1 MLILSIHF
9 HNTAE
14 TPLPESLYSFAL
26 HKIICMRNKLYLTF
40 ILVGIYIL
48 LSFNSF
54 AAKVFGVV
62 RDEKNEPLIGA
73 VVVLKGLEK
82 GTQTDVDGKYEFD
95 NVEDGTY
102 EIVFSMVTYKK
113 VLKTI
118 TVLKGKDI
126 ELNVVLAE
134 EGNKKLTDV
143 TVKANKITN
152 TENAVMMEIRKSNA
166 VVSGISAQ
174 QIAKTMDRNAA
185 DVVKRVPGVTI
196 MDDQFIMVRGLN
208 DRYNAV
214 WLNDVGAPSSEV
226 DKKAF
231 SFDMIPSGQI
241 DRIMV
246 FKTPSPELPGDFA
259 GGMVKIYTT
268 SIPAKNT
275 YSIGF
280 QGSSREGSTGTTFAY
295 NKRSKTDWLGY
306 DDGGRSM
313 PVQMENIE
321 MLKRANSDI
330 NNLSKTFT
338 NNWGINTKNQSP
350 DIRFNASASNIINL
364 KKLRIGNTFSVSY
377 SNTSTNFSISR
388 YDWDSV
394 TAENQFADRASVNN
408 ANTALMDN
416 IAVGWGNNKI
426 EFKNLYNQLG
436 RSVVVQRSSLPDSS
450 RSDSRSY
457 VMGYESRAI
466 YSTQLTG
473 THKSR
478 DESRQYNWSIG
489 YNDLFRNMPD
499 LRRITYNK
507 LITQP
512 DSAYQAAVPSGSVD
526 PVNGGGRVY
535 AQLYEKNYS
544 FSHQY
549 TQRVKLFKAYE
560 FQVSLG
566 NYLEQKNRA
575 YRLREFGYVLPG
587 GVPILQKRRLL
598 QQNINE
604 IFADSNIGVTNRF
617 KVEENTRSTDRYDA
631 KNQLIASFIS
641 VKLPLFSQKMTVLGG
656 VRHEYNEYNL
666 ISYNTAGD
674 IVNPIIKTSF
684 FLPSINVS
692 YNLNDKSL
700 IRAAY
705 GKTLNRPEF
714 RENSPFYFYDMENRW
729 GVYGAMHASEV
740 NGPKGDTL
748 DVAKIDNFDARWE
761 WYPSSS
767 ELIQAGVFYKKI
779 KDPIQAIINHATGDG
794 RSFSFANL
802 KEAYSYGLEID
813 IRKNLSFFD
822 NWLGSNLFKDFQFIG
837 NAAWIKSTLI
847 TDSTKA
853 AIGKMPLQGQSP
865 YMYNAGLYYQGDSI
879 GLSATLVYNVFGPR
893 VFAIGLPQKTVGSIW
908 ELPFNSLDL
917 IIAKKLY
924 KRFTVSIGV
933 QNILDQK
940 VRQYID
946 SDYDNKINTNYETDK
961 TVSDRPS
968 TVYKPG
974 RYFTFGIKCKL

>member
-1 MLILSIHF
+1 
-9 HNTAE
+9 
-14 TPLPESLYSFAL
+14 
-26 HKIICMRNKLYLTF
+26 MRNKLYLTF
-40 ILVGIYIL
+40 ILIGIYIL

-73 VVVLKGLEK
+73 VVVLKGAEK
-82 GTQTDVDGKYEFD
+82 GTQTDVDGKYEFN

-118 TVLKGKDI
+118 TVLKDKDV
-126 ELNVVLAE
+126 ELDAVLKE
-134 EGNKKLTDV
+134 EGNNKLTEV
-143 TVKANKITN
+143 TVKANKTTG

-208 DRYNAV
+208 DRYNSV
-214 WLNDVGAPSSEV
+214 WLNDVAAPSSEV

-275 YSIGF
+275 YSIGL
-280 QGSSREGSTGTTFAY
+280 QMSSREGSTGTTFSY

-313 PVQMENIE
+313 PVEMENIDK
-321 MLKRANSDI
+321 LKRSNTEINS
-330 NNLSKTFT
+330 LSKTFT
-338 NNWGINTKNQSP
+338 NDWGIYTKQQSP
-350 DIRFNASASNIINL
+350 DVRFNLSASNIINL
-364 KKLRIGNTFSVSY
+364 KKIRIGNTFSASY
-377 SNTSTNFSISR
+377 SNTSTNFTISR

-394 TAENQFADRASVNN
+394 TLDNQFSDRASVSNS
-408 ANTALMDN
+408 NTALMDN

-436 RSVVVQRSSLPDSS
+436 RSAMILRNSVPDST
-450 RSDSRSY
+450 RSDLRSY
-457 VMGYESRAI
+457 IMGYESRAI
-466 YSTQLTG
+466 YSVQLMG
-473 THKSR
+473 THKSK

-499 LRRITYNK
+499 LRRVTYNK
-507 LITQP
+507 QITQP
-512 DSAYQAAVPSGSVD
+512 DSEFQAGVPAGSVD
-526 PVNGGGRVY
+526 PINGGGRIY
-535 AQLYEKNYS
+535 AQLYEKNYC

-549 TQRVKLFKAYE
+549 TQQVRVFGAYE
-560 FQVSLG
+560 FQVLLG
-566 NYLEQKNRA
+566 NYIEQKNRA
-575 YRLREFGYVLPG
+575 YRLREFGYIIPG
-587 GVPILQKRRLL
+587 SVPIMQKRWLL
-598 QQNINE
+598 QRDINE
-604 IFADSNIGVTNRF
+604 IFADSNIGVANRF
-617 KVEENTRSTDRYDA
+617 KVEENTRATDRYDA
-631 KNQLIASFIS
+631 KNQLVASFVS
-641 VKLPLFSQKMTVLGG
+641 LKLPAFNKRMTIYGG

-674 IVNPIIKTSF
+674 IVNPNIKTNF

-692 YNLNDKSL
+692 YNISDKHL
-700 IRAAY
+700 LRAAY

-714 RENSPFYFYDMENRW
+714 RENAPFYFYDMENRW
-729 GVYGAMHASEV
+729 GVYGAMHSSEV
-740 NGPKGDTL
+740 NGPQGDTL
-748 DVAKIDNFDARWE
+748 DVANIDNFDARWE

-767 ELIQAGVFYKKI
+767 ELIQAGVFYKRI
-779 KDPIQAIINHATGDG
+779 KDPIQAIINHATGDA

-822 NWLGSNLFKDFQFIG
+822 NWLGSNVFKDFQFIG
-837 NAAWIKSTLI
+837 NAAWIKSTLK
-847 TDSTKA
+847 TDSTKTS
-853 AIGKMPLQGQSP
+853 IGNMPLQGQSP

-879 GLSATLVYNVFGPR
+879 GLQATLVYNVFGPR
-893 VFAIGLPQKTVGSIW
+893 IFAIGLPQKNVGSIW
-908 ELPFNSLDL
+908 ELPFNSLDFML
-917 IIAKKLY
+917 AKKFY

-933 QNILDQK
+933 QNILNST

-946 SDYDNKINTNYETDK
+946 VDYDNKINTNYETDN
-961 TVSDRPS
+961 TVADRPS
-968 TVYKPG
+968 TVFKQG
-974 RYFTFGIKCKL
+974 RYFTIGLKMKL